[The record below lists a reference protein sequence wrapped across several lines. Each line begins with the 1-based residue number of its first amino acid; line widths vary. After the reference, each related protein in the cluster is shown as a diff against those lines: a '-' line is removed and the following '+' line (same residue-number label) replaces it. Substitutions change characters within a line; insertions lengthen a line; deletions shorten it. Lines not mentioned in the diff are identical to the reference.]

1 MSQVLSHDACATAP
15 SRLFIFAG
23 YSCNG
28 ALGACL
34 LYYLRRLSELGDIV
48 FVMDSDA
55 PSSELEKLSDIPNII
70 YAHAAR
76 HGEYDFGSYKRGY
89 AWARDNDRLKN
100 YDWLYLVNDSVC
112 GPLSDLGPMLDK
124 LESSGA
130 DITGPVGNSDNIIP
144 FHIQSWFVGLA
155 RGAFCAPWFDAFLG
169 GVVAHADK
177 QDIVL
182 HYEVSLTQT
191 ALRNGA
197 SAYAVLPDAGRAM
210 YSDIFNALRAGV
222 PFVKCAALSNNPP
235 NPRYLM
241 PYTSDK
247 QIIEMIYSE
256 LGANGIKWPSGDIRF
271 GYSRSFRLTLFGI
284 PLLTI
289 YRKTLHR
296 QTNYKACL
304 FDRLAVLKVSRNTKD
319 YQKETR

>member
-55 PSSELEKLSDIPNII
+55 PSSELEKLSNIPNII
-70 YAHAAR
+70 YAHATR

-89 AWARDNDRLKN
+89 AWARDNNRLKN

-155 RGAFCAPWFDAFLG
+155 RGAFCAPWFDTFLG

-247 QIIEMIYSE
+247 QIIEEIYSQLRA
-256 LGANGIKWPSGDIRF
+256 LGISWPSGDIRF
-271 GYSRSFRLTLFGI
+271 DYSRSFRLTLFGI

-296 QTNYKACL
+296 QTDYKFCI
-304 FDRLAVLKVSRNTKD
+304 FDRIAICKISYTKKD
-319 YQKETR
+319 

>member
-1 MSQVLSHDACATAP
+1 MK
-15 SRLFIFAG
+15 RLFLFAS
-23 YSCNG
+23 YDKDRIIDDS
-28 ALGACL
+28 L

-89 AWARDNDRLKN
+89 IWARDNKKLKK
-100 YDWLYLVNDSVC
+100 YDWLYLVNDSVY

-197 SAYAVLPDAGRAM
+197 SAYAILPDAGRAM

-247 QIIEMIYSE
+247 QIIEEIYSQLRA
-256 LGANGIKWPSGDIRF
+256 LGISWPSGDIRF
-271 GYSRSFRLTLFGI
+271 DYSRSFRLTLFGI

-296 QTNYKACL
+296 QTDYKVCL
-304 FDRLAVLKVSRNTKD
+304 FDRFAVLKVSRNTKD
-319 YQKETR
+319 